1 MDLIWWLNESKWETR
16 SFPLFGFMLS
26 VRQFVIFGTFLLI
39 GVLASI
45 PLPGIIYKLSAF
57 GLIVLVGALLASIRV
72 KMVPWELQL
81 LYAFTGEKPPKPAK
95 AQKVKV
101 LKEETPQEMF
111 SDSDVPLSFSGS
123 VHVEEATK
131 VTLLVDGVESVSVN
145 VSPTNPRY
153 RLLFN
158 PSQYAVG
165 VHELAVRVGKEEVE
179 SLKITI
185 KPRLGGRTI
194 DLLEGKDK

>member
-81 LYAFTGEKPPKPAK
+81 LYAFNGEKPPKPAK
-95 AQKVKV
+95 GQKVKV
-101 LKEETPQEMF
+101 LKEETPQEM
-111 SDSDVPLSFSGS
+111 FSGS

-131 VTLLVDGVESVSVN
+131 VTLLVDGAESVSVN
-145 VSPTNPRY
+145 VSPINPRY

-194 DLLEGKDK
+194 DLLEGKGK